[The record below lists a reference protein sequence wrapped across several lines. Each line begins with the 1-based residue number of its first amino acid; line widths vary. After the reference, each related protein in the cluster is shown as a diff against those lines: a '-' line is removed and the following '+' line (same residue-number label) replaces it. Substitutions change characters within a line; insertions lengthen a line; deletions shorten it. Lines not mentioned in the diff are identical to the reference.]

1 MQRVSQN
8 LKFKSTN
15 TTNTPIKVNGDIF
28 FHPVDKANSINNYF
42 TSVSNIDSEPD
53 LPDVPP
59 LALCELSG
67 IVINEQEVYDQ
78 FQILNISKPAGPDN
92 LPPKFLK
99 AVFQSLVK
107 PLTILF
113 QKSLNFGVVP
123 GDWKL
128 ANVSPIYKGKGGSD
142 NVANYRP
149 ISVTNCFIKILE
161 KIIFKHLHNYLLR
174 YNKLSD
180 DQSGF
185 RHRDST
191 INQLLVIYD
200 VIMKNL
206 DIGKDVRFIFCDIS
220 KAFDRV
226 WHRGLLY
233 KLRKY
238 GIKGN
243 LLTWF
248 GSYLSDRKQRVCMNG
263 YYSTWNSINAG
274 VPQGSI
280 LGNLLFLL
288 FINDIVDVVSNS
300 MKLFADDTSLYCI
313 VDDQN
318 ETAESL
324 NSDLNSLSTWASDW
338 CVNFNASKT
347 KPMLFTRKHDVNI
360 PPLYMNDDVN
370 IPPLYINDDVNI
382 TPLYMNDDVNIPPLY
397 MNDDVNIPPL
407 YMNDDVL
414 EDVLKHKHLGIH
426 FCSNGTWK
434 DHINEIYKK
443 ACSRLNILRMMKHN
457 LDRNSLEKLYFGFI
471 RPILEYGSVV
481 WDNCTR
487 EQSDL
492 IESVQYESARI
503 VTGLRKGTSRVK
515 LYGEL
520 GWDSLQNRRKKQKL
534 ILMFKAL
541 EGELPNYIT
550 NNIISYINIEPNY
563 MVRNPRLF
571 TPPQC
576 RTKSYKDSFF
586 PTVLDLW
593 NKLDNDTRNIQSLSS
608 FKIKLNKDVDKSPSF
623 YSIGSRSLNIW
634 HCQLRNEA
642 SSLNHHL
649 FQSHLSDSSQCACGD
664 AIENNFHY
672 FYVCP
677 LFIRHRIQLFNS
689 LRKFQ
694 DVLNLDILLKGSP
707 ILTVEENTEI
717 FDAVHHFIIGSRR
730 FT

>member
-1 MQRVSQN
+1 
-8 LKFKSTN
+8 
-15 TTNTPIKVNGDIF
+15 
-28 FHPVDKANSINNYF
+28 
-42 TSVSNIDSEPD
+42 
-53 LPDVPP
+53 
-59 LALCELSG
+59 
-67 IVINEQEVYDQ
+67 
-78 FQILNISKPAGPDN
+78 
-92 LPPKFLK
+92 
-99 AVFQSLVK
+99 
-107 PLTILF
+107 
-113 QKSLNFGVVP
+113 
-123 GDWKL
+123 
-128 ANVSPIYKGKGGSD
+128 
-142 NVANYRP
+142 
-149 ISVTNCFIKILE
+149 
-161 KIIFKHLHNYLLR
+161 
-174 YNKLSD
+174 
-180 DQSGF
+180 
-185 RHRDST
+185 
-191 INQLLVIYD
+191 
-200 VIMKNL
+200 
-206 DIGKDVRFIFCDIS
+206 
-220 KAFDRV
+220 
-226 WHRGLLY
+226 
-233 KLRKY
+233 
-238 GIKGN
+238 
-243 LLTWF
+243 
-248 GSYLSDRKQRVCMNG
+248 MNG

-274 VPQGSI
+274 VPQDSI
-280 LGNLLFLL
+280 LDPLLFLL
-288 FINDIVDVVSNS
+288 FINDIADVVSNS
-300 MKLFADDTSLYCI
+300 MQLFADDTSLYCI

-360 PPLYMNDDVN
+360 PPLYMNDDV
-370 IPPLYINDDVNI
+370 
-382 TPLYMNDDVNIPPLY
+382 
-397 MNDDVNIPPL
+397 
-407 YMNDDVL
+407 L

-426 FCSNGTWK
+426 FWPNGTWK

-471 RPILEYGSVV
+471 RPMLEYGSVV

-520 GWDSLQNRRKKQKL
+520 GWDSLQNRRKKQTL

-563 MVRNPRLF
+563 MVRNPRFF

-608 FKIKLNKDVDKSPSF
+608 FKIKLNEDVDKSPSF

-649 FQSHLSDSSQCACGD
+649 FQSHLFDSSQCACGD

-717 FDAVHHFIIGSRR
+717 FDAVHHFITGSRR